1 MRLGCNSLIRNP
13 DDPSKW
19 VDVEIMIDLVR
30 KLGLDLMD
38 LQLDRGLQSLDP
50 NYLSTIR
57 RKCESSGIEIGYA
70 GVGGGFV
77 GVAKDSAGMPVGKA
91 LDHDEVKA
99 RISEVERGIDAA
111 QVLGTTLIRLFA
123 GRIPDATPDRSVIW
137 NGVISAYQ
145 RVADYASR
153 KGVRIGLH
161 NHPPAVAPTG
171 NDILQIKSAI
181 DRENV
186 TIILDTGQ
194 WHGAPGTN
202 LEGISDPDVDVN
214 FYGYMD
220 QVIPHAS
227 YVRAKIYRID
237 SGSEEW
243 LDYPRIFRILSSQD
257 YDGPVSIVFEDRKNE
272 CSYQD
277 ALSMAVKHLRS
288 TFS

>member
-30 KLGLDLMD
+30 RLRLDLID

-50 NYLSTIR
+50 SYLSVIR
-57 RKCESSGIEIGYA
+57 RKCESSGIEIGYV

-77 GVAKDSAGMPVGKA
+77 GVTKNSTGMLVGKA
-91 LDHDEVKA
+91 LDHDEVEV

-123 GRIPDATPDRSVIW
+123 GRIPDATPDKSVVW
-137 NGVISAYQ
+137 DRVISAYQ
-145 RVADYASR
+145 RVADYASC

-181 DRENV
+181 DRNNV

-194 WHGAPGTN
+194 WHGSPGTN
-202 LEGISDPDVDVN
+202 LEGIYDPDVD
-214 FYGYMD
+214 FYRYME
-220 QVIPHAS
+220 QVAPDTS

-243 LDYPRIFRILSSQD
+243 LDYARIFRILSSQN

-272 CSYQD
+272 CSYRN
-277 ALSMAVKHLRS
+277 ALHMAVTHLRS
-288 TFS
+288 TFSQG